1 MNRVSFFKRRIDQNW
16 ENRFTESTENKEIKY
31 KIGSKEY
38 TLTLRYCANTYEDGC
53 KFITYEISTDQQIL
67 KRGSP
72 NYVKN
77 ESHPFI
83 QICKSGDSHQIE
95 SDANKLIVGG
105 INNNNN
111 VTDTLLKLI
120 MTDDEML
127 SGINNNDILR
137 KSFNK
142 LIVMDD
148 NTISEYSGYSEIESF
163 RDFLREQS
171 QECEK
176 ITKDR
181 DKVQIFRAFLIK
193 QLHDSWA

>member
-1 MNRVSFFKRRIDQNW
+1 MNCVSFFKRRIDQDW

-38 TLTLRYCANTYEDGC
+38 TLRLRYCTNTYEDGC
-53 KFITYEISTDQQIL
+53 KFITYEISTDQQML
-67 KRGSP
+67 KKGSP
-72 NYVKN
+72 NYIKN

-83 QICKSGDSHQIE
+83 QICKSGNSDQIE
-95 SDANKLIVGG
+95 SDGNKLIVGG

-111 VTDTLLKLI
+111 VSDTLLKLI

-127 SGINNNDILR
+127 SGINNNDILS

-148 NTISEYSGYSEIESF
+148 DTISQYSGYSDIESF
-163 RDFLREQS
+163 RDFLTEQL
-171 QECEK
+171 CEYVK
-176 ITKDR
+176 ISKDR
-181 DKVQIFRAFLIK
+181 DQIQIFRAFLIK